1 METRANYIMVGFFVL
16 LLAFGLLGFVL
27 WLAKFQ
33 FEQEFARYDIVF
45 ERTVTGLREGSAVRY
60 SGVNVGEVI
69 SVDLDPD
76 RPTAIRVTIE
86 VQKRTPVRGDSI
98 ATLELEGLTGGRYV
112 QLTGGSPSAP
122 PLEPPPGR
130 KLAEIPAGS
139 SSFEQVLEGAPEVLE
154 NVNILLL
161 RAQALLSERNLRN
174 IEQLVENLT
183 EVTGAIAE
191 NRDDIDKLIN
201 DAAMTMQNLREAT
214 GSLESMAG
222 SLETNVQTLTKRADS
237 TLTAFE
243 SMAGSIDREVTLTSK
258 DARGLI
264 ASLQVTAKNLSGATS
279 QLEAML
285 KENRE
290 PIRDFTNTGLYELSN
305 LLTEARD
312 LIVVLNRV
320 TTEVQRDPARFIFG
334 DQQQGYEAQP
344 GYGGQQ

>member
-45 ERTVTGLREGSAVRY
+45 ESTVTGLKEGSAVRY
-60 SGVNVGEVI
+60 SGVRVGEVI

-86 VQKRTPVRGDSI
+86 VQKRTPVRTDSK

-130 KLAEIPAGS
+130 KVAEIPAGT
-139 SSFEQVLEGAPEVLE
+139 SSFEQVLEDAPEILE
-154 NVNILLL
+154 NINILLL
-161 RAQALLSERNLRN
+161 RAQALLSERNLKN
-174 IEQLVENLT
+174 VEQLIGNLT
-183 EVTGAIAE
+183 AVTGAIAE
-191 NRDDIDKLIN
+191 NRDNIDKLIE
-201 DAAMTMQNLREAT
+201 DASLTMENLRDAT
-214 GSLESMAG
+214 GSLETMAASLDSNVTRLTERADTTMAAFEDMAG
-222 SLETNVQTLTKRADS
+222 
-237 TLTAFE
+237 
-243 SMAGSIDREVTLTSK
+243 GIDREVTLTAT
-258 DARGLI
+258 DARDLI
-264 ASLQVTAKNLSGATS
+264 ASLQVTAENLSGATNE
-279 QLEAML
+279 LEAMIA
-285 KENRE
+285 ENRE
-290 PIRDFTNTGLYELSN
+290 PIRDFSNTGLYELTN

-334 DQQQGYEAQP
+334 DQQQGYEAQQ
-344 GYGGQQ
+344 GYGGQ

>member
-45 ERTVTGLREGSAVRY
+45 ESTVTGLKEGSAVRY
-60 SGVNVGEVI
+60 SGVRVGEVI
-69 SVDLDPD
+69 SVDLDPA

-86 VQKRTPVRGDSI
+86 VQKRTPVRTDSK

-130 KLAEIPAGS
+130 KVAEIPAGT
-139 SSFEQVLEGAPEVLE
+139 SSFEQVLEDAPEILE

-161 RAQALLSERNLRN
+161 RAQALLSERNLKN
-174 IEQLVENLT
+174 IEQLVANLT
-183 EVTGAIAE
+183 AVTGAIAE
-191 NRDDIDKLIN
+191 NRDDIDKLIE
-201 DAAMTMQNLREAT
+201 DAALTMENLRNAT
-214 GSLESMAG
+214 GSLETMAASLDSNVTRLTERADTTMAAFEDMAG
-222 SLETNVQTLTKRADS
+222 
-237 TLTAFE
+237 
-243 SMAGSIDREVTLTSK
+243 GIDREVTLTAT

-264 ASLQVTAKNLSGATS
+264 ANLQVTAKNLSGATKE
-279 QLEAML
+279 LEAMIA
-285 KENRE
+285 ENRE
-290 PIRDFTNTGLYELSN
+290 PIRDFSNTGLYELTN

-334 DQQQGYEAQP
+334 DQQQGYEAQQ
-344 GYGGQQ
+344 GYGGQ

>member
-1 METRANYIMVGFFVL
+1 METRANYIMVGGFVL

-33 FEQEFARYDIVF
+33 FEEEFARYDIVF
-45 ERTVTGLREGSAVRY
+45 ESTVTGLREGSPVRY
-60 SGVNVGEVI
+60 RGVRVGEVT

-86 VQKRTPVRGDSI
+86 VQKRTPVGADSV

-112 QLTGGSPSAP
+112 ELTGGGPAAA

-130 KLAEIPAGS
+130 DRAEIPPGH
-139 SSFEQVLEGAPEVLE
+139 SSFEQVLEGAPEMLE
-154 NVNILLL
+154 NVNLLLL
-161 RAQALLSERNLRN
+161 RAQALLSDRNLGN
-174 IEQLVENLT
+174 IEQLIGNLT
-183 EVTGAIAE
+183 SLTAAVAD
-191 NRDDIDKLIN
+191 NRGNVEQLIV
-201 DAAMTMQNLREAT
+201 DAAATMENLREAT

-222 SLETNVQTLTKRADS
+222 SLQTNVETLTKRADS

-243 SMAGSIDREVTLTSK
+243 SMAGSIDREITVTSK
-258 DARGLI
+258 DARSLI
-264 ASLQVTAKNLSGATS
+264 ASLQETAGNLNGATS
-279 QLEAML
+279 ELEEML
-285 KENRE
+285 AENRE

-305 LLTEARD
+305 LLTEARE

-334 DQQQGYEAQP
+334 DQQQGYEAEQ
-344 GYGGQQ
+344 GYGGQ

>member
-33 FEQEFARYDIVF
+33 LDREFTRYDIVF
-45 ERTVTGLREGSAVRY
+45 ESTVTGLREGSAVRY
-60 SGVNVGEVI
+60 SGVRVGEVI

-86 VQKRTPVRGDSI
+86 IQKRTPVRADSI

-112 QLTGGSPSAP
+112 QLSGGSPSAD
-122 PLEPPPGR
+122 PLPIEPGR
-130 KLAEIPAGS
+130 KVAEIPPGS
-139 SSFEQVLEGAPEVLE
+139 SSFEQVLEDAPEVLE
-154 NVNILLL
+154 NVNLLLL
-161 RAQALLSERNLRN
+161 RAQALLSDTNLRN
-174 IEQLVENLT
+174 IEQLIGNLT
-183 EVTGAIAE
+183 EVTAAIAE
-191 NRDDIDKLIN
+191 NRGNVEKLIA
-201 DAAMTMQNLREAT
+201 DASATMENLRDAT
-214 GSLESMAG
+214 GSLETMAG
-222 SLETNVQTLTKRADS
+222 SLETNVQKLTDKADS

-243 SMAGSIDREVTLTSK
+243 GMAGSIDREVTLTSK

-264 ASLQVTAKNLSGATS
+264 ASLKVSAENLSGATN

-285 KENRE
+285 AENRE

-305 LLTEARD
+305 LLTEARE

-334 DQQQGYEAQP
+334 DQQQGYEAQ
-344 GYGGQQ
+344 

>member
-1 METRANYIMVGFFVL
+1 METRANYLMVGFFVL

-45 ERTVTGLREGSAVRY
+45 DSAVTGLREGSAVRY
-60 SGVNVGEVI
+60 RGVRVGEVT

-86 VQKRTPVRGDSI
+86 VQKRTPVRADSV

-112 QLTGGSPSAP
+112 QLSGGSPSAP

-130 KLAEIPAGS
+130 DRAEIAPGH
-139 SSFEQVLEGAPEVLE
+139 SSFEQVLEDAPEVLE
-154 NVNILLL
+154 NVNVLLL
-161 RAQALLSERNLRN
+161 RAQALLSDTNLKN
-174 IEQLVENLT
+174 VEQLIGNLT
-183 EVTGAIAE
+183 ALTAAIAE
-191 NRDDIDKLIN
+191 NRGNIEQLLA
-201 DAAMTMQNLREAT
+201 DAATTMENLREAT

-222 SLETNVQTLTKRADS
+222 SLQTNVETLTRRADS

-264 ASLQVTAKNLSGATS
+264 ASLQETAGNLDGATS
-279 QLEAML
+279 ELEAIL
-285 KENRE
+285 AENRE

-305 LLTEARD
+305 LLTDARE
-312 LIVVLNRV
+312 LIVVLNRL

-334 DQQQGYEAQP
+334 DQHQGYETQP
-344 GYGGQQ
+344 GYGGQ

>member
-33 FEQEFARYDIVF
+33 FDQEFARYDIVF
-45 ERTVTGLREGSAVRY
+45 ESAVTGLREGSAVRY
-60 SGVNVGEVI
+60 RGVRVGEVI

-76 RPTAIRVTIE
+76 RPTAIRTTIE
-86 VQKRTPVRGDSI
+86 IQKRTPVRADSV

-112 QLTGGSPSAP
+112 QLTGGSPSAA
-122 PLEPPPGR
+122 PLTPPPGR
-130 KLAEIPAGS
+130 KLAEIPPGS
-139 SSFEQVLEGAPEVLE
+139 SSFEQVLEDAPEVLE
-154 NVNILLL
+154 NVNLLLL
-161 RAQALLSERNLRN
+161 RAQALLSDTNLKN
-174 IEQLVENLT
+174 IEQLIGNLT
-183 EVTGAIAE
+183 EVTAAIAE
-191 NRDDIDKLIN
+191 NRGNVEKLIA
-201 DAAMTMQNLREAT
+201 DASTTMENLRDAT

-222 SLETNVQTLTKRADS
+222 SLETNVQKLTDKADS
-237 TLTAFE
+237 TLGAFE
-243 SMAGSIDREVTLTSK
+243 AMAGSIDREVTHTSK

-264 ASLQVTAKNLSGATS
+264 ASLKASAENLSGATD

-285 KENRE
+285 AENRE

-305 LLTEARD
+305 LLTEARE

-334 DQQQGYEAQP
+334 DQQQGYEAQ
-344 GYGGQQ
+344 

>member
-45 ERTVTGLREGSAVRY
+45 ESTVTGLKEGSAVRY
-60 SGVNVGEVI
+60 SGVRVGEVI

-86 VQKRTPVRGDSI
+86 VQKRTPVRADSK

-112 QLTGGSPSAP
+112 QLTGGSPGSP

-130 KLAEIPAGS
+130 AVAEISAGT
-139 SSFEQVLEGAPEVLE
+139 SSFEQVLEDAPEILE

-161 RAQALLSERNLRN
+161 RAQALLSERNLKN
-174 IEQLVENLT
+174 VEQLIANLT
-183 EVTGAIAE
+183 AVTGAIAE
-191 NRDDIDKLIN
+191 NRDDIDALIDN
-201 DAAMTMQNLREAT
+201 AALTMENLRDAT
-214 GSLESMAG
+214 GSLETMAASMDSNVTRLTERADATMAAFEDMAG
-222 SLETNVQTLTKRADS
+222 
-237 TLTAFE
+237 
-243 SMAGSIDREVTLTSK
+243 GIDREVTLTAE

-264 ASLQVTAKNLSGATS
+264 ASLQVTAKNLSGATNEL
-279 QLEAML
+279 QAMIA
-285 KENRE
+285 ENRE
-290 PIRDFTNTGLYELSN
+290 PIRDFSNTGLYELTN

-334 DQQQGYEAQP
+334 DQQQGYEAEQ
-344 GYGGQQ
+344 GYGGQ

>member
-45 ERTVTGLREGSAVRY
+45 ESTVTGLKEGSAVRY
-60 SGVNVGEVI
+60 SGVRVGEVI

-86 VQKRTPVRGDSI
+86 VQKRTPVRADSL

-112 QLTGGSPSAP
+112 QLTGGSPSSP
-122 PLEPPPGR
+122 PLQPPPGR
-130 KLAEIPAGS
+130 KVAEIPAGS
-139 SSFEQVLEGAPEVLE
+139 SSFEQVLENAPEMLE

-161 RAQALLSERNLRN
+161 RAQALLSERNLQN
-174 IEQLVENLT
+174 VEQLIANLT

-191 NRDDIDKLIN
+191 NRDNIDQLIE
-201 DAAMTMQNLREAT
+201 DAALTMDNLRDAT
-214 GSLESMAG
+214 GSLETMAASLDSNVTRLTERADTTMAAFEDMAG
-222 SLETNVQTLTKRADS
+222 
-237 TLTAFE
+237 
-243 SMAGSIDREVTLTSK
+243 GIDREVTLTAK

-279 QLEAML
+279 ELEAMIA
-285 KENRE
+285 ENRE
-290 PIRDFTNTGLYELSN
+290 PIRDFSNTGLYELTN

-334 DQQQGYEAQP
+334 DQQQGYEAQ
-344 GYGGQQ
+344 

>member
-60 SGVNVGEVI
+60 SGVRVGEVV

-86 VQKRTPVRGDSI
+86 VQKRTPVRADSV

-112 QLTGGSPSAP
+112 QLTGGSPAAP

-139 SSFEQVLEGAPEVLE
+139 SSFEQVLEGAPEMLE
-154 NVNILLL
+154 NVNVLLL
-161 RAQALLSERNLRN
+161 RAQALLNERNLEN
-174 IEQLVENLT
+174 IEKLIGNLT
-183 EVTGAIAE
+183 EVTAAIAE
-191 NRDDIDKLIN
+191 NRGNIEKLIA
-201 DAAMTMQNLREAT
+201 DTALTMENLREAT
-214 GSLESMAG
+214 GSLETMAG
-222 SLETNVQTLTKRADS
+222 SLETNVQALTQRADS
-237 TLTAFE
+237 TLSAFE
-243 SMAGSIDREVTLTSK
+243 DMAGSIDREVTLTSE
-258 DARGLI
+258 DARDLI
-264 ASLQVTAKNLSGATS
+264 ASLQTTAGHLNGATT
-279 QLEAML
+279 QLEAMIS
-285 KENRE
+285 ENRE

-305 LLTEARD
+305 LLTEARE

>member
-33 FEQEFARYDIVF
+33 FEEEFARYDIVF
-45 ERTVTGLREGSAVRY
+45 ESTVTGLREGSAVRY
-60 SGVNVGEVI
+60 SGVRVGEVI

-86 VQKRTPVRGDSI
+86 VQKRTPVRADSL

-112 QLTGGSPSAP
+112 QLSGGSPTAR

-130 KLAEIPAGS
+130 KVAEIPAGA
-139 SSFEQVLEGAPEVLE
+139 SSFEQVLEGAPEMLE

-161 RAQALLSERNLRN
+161 RAQALLNERNLAN
-174 IEQLVENLT
+174 FEQLIANLT
-183 EVTGAIAE
+183 AVTGAVAE
-191 NRDDIDKLIN
+191 NRDNIDQLIT
-201 DAAMTMQNLREAT
+201 DAALTMENLRDAT
-214 GSLESMAG
+214 GSLEDMAA
-222 SLETNVQTLTKRADS
+222 SLDDNVSRLTERAD
-237 TLTAFE
+237 TTMLAFE
-243 SMAGSIDREVTLTSK
+243 DMAGSIDREVTLTSK
-258 DARGLI
+258 DARSLI
-264 ASLQVTAKNLSGATS
+264 ASLQETAKNLSGATNE
-279 QLEAML
+279 LEAMIA
-285 KENRE
+285 ENRE
-290 PIRDFTNTGLYELSN
+290 PIRDFSNSGLYELTN

-334 DQQQGYEAQP
+334 DQQQGYEAQQ
-344 GYGGQQ
+344 GYGAQ

>member
-27 WLAKFQ
+27 WVAKFQ

-45 ERTVTGLREGSAVRY
+45 ESTVTGLKEGSPVRY
-60 SGVNVGEVI
+60 SGVRVGEVI
-69 SVDLDPD
+69 AVDLDPD
-76 RPTAIRVTIE
+76 RPTTIRVTIE
-86 VQKRTPVRGDSI
+86 VQKRTPVRADSI

-112 QLTGGSPSAP
+112 QLSGGASDAP
-122 PLEPPPGR
+122 PLLPPDGR
-130 KLAEIPAGS
+130 AHAEIPAGS
-139 SSFEQVLEGAPEVLE
+139 SSFEQVLKDAPEVLE
-154 NVNILLL
+154 NVNILLI
-161 RAQALLSERNLRN
+161 RAQNLLSDRNLKN

-191 NRDDIDKLIN
+191 NRDNIDQLIV
-201 DAAMTMQNLREAT
+201 DAALTMENLRETT
-214 GSLESMAG
+214 GSLETMATSMN
-222 SLETNVQTLTKRADS
+222 SNIQRLTDRADS
-237 TLTAFE
+237 TLVAFE

-264 ASLQVTAKNLSGATS
+264 ASLKVTAENLSGATE
-279 QLEAML
+279 QLEAMIA
-285 KENRE
+285 ENRE
-290 PIRDFTNTGLYELSN
+290 PIRDFANSGLYELTN

-334 DQQQGYEAQP
+334 DQQQGYEAQQ
-344 GYGGQQ
+344 GYGQ

>member
-33 FEQEFARYDIVF
+33 FEEEFARYDIVF
-45 ERTVTGLREGSAVRY
+45 ESTVTGLREGSAVRY
-60 SGVNVGEVI
+60 RGVRVGEVT

-86 VQKRTPVRGDSI
+86 VQKRTPVRADSV

-112 QLTGGSPSAP
+112 QLTGGAPSAP
-122 PLEPPPGR
+122 PLEPPAEDR
-130 KLAEIPAGS
+130 RAEIPPGH
-139 SSFEQVLEGAPEVLE
+139 SSFEQVLEDAPEVLE
-154 NVNILLL
+154 NVNVLLL
-161 RAQALLSERNLRN
+161 RAQALLSDGNLRN
-174 IEQLVENLT
+174 IEQLVGNLT
-183 EVTGAIAE
+183 QISAAIAE
-191 NRDDIDKLIN
+191 NRGNVEKLIA
-201 DAAMTMQNLREAT
+201 DAALTMENLRDAT
-214 GSLESMAG
+214 GNLESMAG
-222 SLETNVQTLTKRADS
+222 SLQTNVETLTARADS

-243 SMAGSIDREVTLTSK
+243 SMAGSIDREITVTSK

-264 ASLQVTAKNLSGATS
+264 ASLKETAGNLNGATRE
-279 QLEAML
+279 LEAL
-285 KENRE
+285 LAENRE

-305 LLTEARD
+305 LLTEARE

-334 DQQQGYEAQP
+334 DQQQGYEAEQ
-344 GYGGQQ
+344 GYGAQ

>member
-45 ERTVTGLREGSAVRY
+45 ESTVTGLKEGSAVRY
-60 SGVNVGEVI
+60 SGVRVGEVI

-86 VQKRTPVRGDSI
+86 VQKRTPIRSDSK

-112 QLTGGSPSAP
+112 QLTGGSASAP
-122 PLEPPPGR
+122 PLEPPAGR
-130 KLAEIPAGS
+130 KVAEIPAGT
-139 SSFEQVLEGAPEVLE
+139 SSFERVLEDAPEILE

-161 RAQALLSERNLRN
+161 RAQALLSERNLKN
-174 IEQLVENLT
+174 VEQLIVNLT
-183 EVTGAIAE
+183 AVTGAIAE
-191 NRDDIDKLIN
+191 NRDNIDQLIE
-201 DAAMTMQNLREAT
+201 DASLTMANLRDAT
-214 GSLESMAG
+214 GNLETMAASLDSNVTRLTERADTTMAAFEDMAG
-222 SLETNVQTLTKRADS
+222 
-237 TLTAFE
+237 
-243 SMAGSIDREVTLTSK
+243 GIDREVALTAE

-279 QLEAML
+279 ELEAMIA
-285 KENRE
+285 ENRE
-290 PIRDFTNTGLYELSN
+290 PIRDFSNTGLYELTN

-334 DQQQGYEAQP
+334 DQQQGYEAQQ
-344 GYGGQQ
+344 GYGGQ

>member
-33 FEQEFARYDIVF
+33 FEEEFSRYDIVF
-45 ERTVTGLREGSAVRY
+45 ESTVTGLKEGSAVRY
-60 SGVNVGEVI
+60 SGVRVGEVI

-86 VQKRTPVRGDSI
+86 VQKRTPVRSDSL

-112 QLTGGSPSAP
+112 QLSGGSPTAR

-130 KLAEIPAGS
+130 KVAEIPAGA
-139 SSFEQVLEGAPEVLE
+139 SSFEQVLEGAPEMLE

-161 RAQALLSERNLRN
+161 RAQALLNENNLKN
-174 IEQLVENLT
+174 IEQLITNLT
-183 EVTGAIAE
+183 TVTGAIAE
-191 NRDDIDKLIN
+191 NRDNIDQLIT
-201 DAAMTMQNLREAT
+201 DAALTMDNLRDAT
-214 GSLESMAG
+214 GSLETMAA
-222 SLETNVQTLTKRADS
+222 SLDSNVTRLTERAD
-237 TLTAFE
+237 TTMLAFE
-243 SMAGSIDREVTLTSK
+243 DMAGSIDREVSLTSK
-258 DARGLI
+258 DARSLI
-264 ASLQVTAKNLSGATS
+264 NSLQQTAKNLSGATNE
-279 QLEAML
+279 LEAMIS
-285 KENRE
+285 ENRE
-290 PIRDFTNTGLYELSN
+290 PLRDFSHTGLYELTN

-334 DQQQGYEAQP
+334 DQQQGYEAEQ
-344 GYGGQQ
+344 GYGAQ